1 MDGTSLNVVPM
12 VVDDKEG
19 NDDDLQ
25 FSATSSLAPTTLLR
39 DQALGLISDAQT
51 AERKDK
57 EVLLK
62 QVRIKN
68 LSCCHTCC
76 DINMQSCKHRARGGM
91 HMMLPVPRVALSL
104 M

>member
-1 MDGTSLNVVPM
+1 MDSTSLNVVPM

-19 NDDDLQ
+19 NDEDLQ

-62 QVRIKN
+62 QVQELVLYRDPTLLDEVVPLLI
-68 LSCCHTCC
+68 SEFQVRC
-76 DINMQSCKHRARGGM
+76 GGKE
-91 HMMLPVPRVALSL
+91 
-104 M
+104 